1 MSSLFLKSCPSY
13 NLPELNRYDSTNPYF
28 RKGTFE
34 DDRDIEVITLDEY
47 DNFLQQ
53 VILLFAIMF
62 MIYFKNLLLNFY
74 YEVI

>member
-1 MSSLFLKSCPSY
+1 MILQ
-13 NLPELNRYDSTNPYF
+13 NPYF

-34 DDRDIEVITLDEY
+34 DDGDIEVITLDEY

-62 MIYFKNLLLNFY
+62 MIYFKNLLFNFY

>member
-1 MSSLFLKSCPSY
+1 MILQ
-13 NLPELNRYDSTNPYF
+13 NPYF

-34 DDRDIEVITLDEY
+34 DDGDIEVITLDEY

>member
-1 MSSLFLKSCPSY
+1 MILQ
-13 NLPELNRYDSTNPYF
+13 NPYF

-34 DDRDIEVITLDEY
+34 DDGDIEVITLDEY

-62 MIYFKNLLLNFY
+62 MIYLKNLLLNFY